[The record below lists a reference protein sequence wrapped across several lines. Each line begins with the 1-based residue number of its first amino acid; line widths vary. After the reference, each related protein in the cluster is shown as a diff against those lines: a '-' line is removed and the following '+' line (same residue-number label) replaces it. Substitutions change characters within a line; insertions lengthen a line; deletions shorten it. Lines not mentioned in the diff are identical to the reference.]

1 MTCGVDLAIE
11 CALPFYYYGLSLLHV
26 AQSSKEIFAKNEDAT
41 GDDSEPL
48 DDGTADLAI
57 AWETLECA
65 RHNFESNT
73 SPVPH
78 HSQLTGK

>member
-73 SPVPH
+73 SSVPH